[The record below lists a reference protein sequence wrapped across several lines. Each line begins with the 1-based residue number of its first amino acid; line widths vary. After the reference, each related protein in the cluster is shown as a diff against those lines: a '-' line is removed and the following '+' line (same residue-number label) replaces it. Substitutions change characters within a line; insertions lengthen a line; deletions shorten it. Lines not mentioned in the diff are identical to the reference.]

1 MFKNLPDIGKYTIFP
16 DEAYTS
22 DAPFDT
28 TVGFLKFMANDPE
41 EDLSLTDEILVI
53 ELKDLTQDASTYKEV
68 IACQMHIK
76 QMVEFLDYQTDE
88 AYVEAPVQITVPGTD
103 VSQTDQNDLGKYL
116 QPSTTKVRYDKWTG
130 YKSLTDLLT
139 HLATLTSRGGNR

>member
-1 MFKNLPDIGKYTIFP
+1 MFENLPDISKYTIFP

-53 ELKDLTQDASTYKEV
+53 ELKEGVFIRAKNTRW
-68 IACQMHIK
+68 C
-76 QMVEFLDYQTDE
+76 E
-88 AYVEAPVQITVPGTD
+88 A
-103 VSQTDQNDLGKYL
+103 
-116 QPSTTKVRYDKWTG
+116 
-130 YKSLTDLLT
+130 
-139 HLATLTSRGGNR
+139 LTSLAQNPVKDYPALKIFPAKKIDDLVRNYRQPIESFGDYRLVRWKVGF